1 MIKSGSLQSHLVQCP
16 KGKVWLQGWYQS
28 SPLFLCIDSLNITV
42 SVLINYTLQAL
53 SSHLFVEII
62 IMIIPVMYRSLS
74 LLSVHFTEYR
84 PNQVLC
90 NSFFVS
96 TSCRAEQSRY
106 KNNVLRFWGEYGVK
120 FWLAVKVMGL
130 CFSFCVMSLTLIL
143 CSILYL
149 CIFDM
154 LVFAGQHAKL
164 LVQRLYK

>member
-16 KGKVWLQGWYQS
+16 KGKVWLYGWYHT
-28 SPLFLCIDSLNITV
+28 SPLFLCMDSLNITL

-74 LLSVHFTEYR
+74 LLSVHFTDYW

-96 TSCRAEQSRY
+96 TLYRAEQSLYTR
-106 KNNVLRFWGEYGVK
+106 NVLRFWGENGVK
-120 FWLAVKVMGL
+120 FWLAMKVMGL
-130 CFSFCVMSLTLIL
+130 CFSFHVMALTLIL
-143 CSILYL
+143 CSILHSLYL
-149 CIFDM
+149 WHVSLGRSTRSALGIKA
-154 LVFAGQHAKL
+154 L
-164 LVQRLYK
+164 